1 MKKLLLLVSLLCW
14 GCNNDSLP
22 QAPASPTAQSGDSAV
37 EGTVLE
43 RIDVEGYTY
52 LLLKTAQGDTW
63 TAVPSDPVK
72 VGATVQIANPMP
84 MENFR
89 SKSLNRTFEVIYF
102 GSLAGAPVP
111 EEAATRVVA
120 KASGADARTVSEVYR
135 ERASLKDKP
144 VSVRG
149 LVVKV
154 SSGIL
159 GHNWVHLRDGSGS
172 AAAKDNDLVVTTT
185 QDVKRDEEVI
195 AQGTVHTDKDLGSGY
210 RFEVLVEDAK
220 ISRP

>member
-1 MKKLLLLVSLLCW
+1 MKNVIFLVSLLCL

-22 QAPASPTAQSGDSAV
+22 QGPASPTVQSESAAV
-37 EGTVLE
+37 EGTVAE

-63 TAVPSDPVK
+63 TAVPTDSVK
-72 VGATVQIANPMP
+72 VGAAVKIANPMP
-84 MENFR
+84 MQQFH

-102 GSLAGAPVP
+102 GSIVKPLVP
-111 EEAATRVVA
+111 EEPT
-120 KASGADARTVSEVYR
+120 RTVSKAPGADGRTVAEVYR
-135 ERASLKDKP
+135 ERATLKNKS

-159 GHNWVHLRDGSGS
+159 GRNWVHLRDGSGS
-172 AAAKDNDLVVTTT
+172 ADAHDNDLVVTTT
-185 QDVKRDEEVI
+185 QEVKRDQEVV

-220 ISRP
+220 ITRP